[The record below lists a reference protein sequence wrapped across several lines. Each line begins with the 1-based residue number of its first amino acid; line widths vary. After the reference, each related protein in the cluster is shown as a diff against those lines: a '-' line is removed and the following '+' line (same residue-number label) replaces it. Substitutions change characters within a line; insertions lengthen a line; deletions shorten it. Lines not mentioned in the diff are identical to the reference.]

1 MVRSL
6 TEVNAFM
13 LLGFCKE
20 TTAVFWLLNL
30 LVSKKELKRKV
41 DLHSLVAFG
50 KNSLFC
56 LKNYNRL
63 LNVYIFLICP
73 GSFGNGEICRKK
85 SLKKQM
91 WQLSQLQIIDQ
102 LYLEREKEK

>member
-1 MVRSL
+1 MHIC
-6 TEVNAFM
+6 EV
-13 LLGFCKE
+13 LG
-20 TTAVFWLLNL
+20 
-30 LVSKKELKRKV
+30 
-41 DLHSLVAFG
+41 
-50 KNSLFC
+50 

-102 LYLEREKEK
+102 LYLEKEKEKEKREKIKRTISLFASG